1 MILYGFSIQGKSH
14 IEKDTICQDS
24 NKTARLQS
32 GHYFGAVA
40 DGVGSAPHSDI
51 GSKLA
56 VEELR
61 EYCNQN
67 VRKGMKDDEIEDVLY
82 DGYEYVM
89 NKIQEYAVSKKGRIA
104 DYDTTLSAVIYDGK
118 KVIYAHSGDGGII
131 IRQTDGVIRAITKR
145 QKGPDGM
152 SVIPL
157 RAGGHSWEIATYSGN
172 VAGVLLVT
180 DGMLDGVLQP
190 SLLNL
195 PLSKQELANFD
206 FPKDNIYITAAEFFM
221 NPYAVYEN
229 LRVKNAEK
237 YLHTFLQGDLTGEDQ
252 DSFLQCMKTAYE
264 KLLGKKQTDRICETL
279 KKLYYAVWAVKNVRD
294 DKSVVCLINE
304 KVRVTPQDEQYY
316 LEPDWKWRQ
325 ECQEALLYN
334 KEMPPKPA
342 DEPVIKNLPEPTE
355 SPDEPPE
362 PSEPPEVKDD
372 KRKKFKKISLIAGT
386 GLLTAMLVIGL
397 ICVFRVVG
405 SDNTDTT
412 LVEKPTATS
421 IPTPTATAEEIDIEE
436 LAEDILRALSEE
448 DLLQDV
454 SSRKKKM
461 LYEELDNYLS
471 FRDLMNQETNDMD
484 NQNGAS
490 RQTQTPDETARSKSV
505 DKIADLMKQLSSVK
519 EAKESDEF
527 DKNVLYE
534 AARMKEKNHSKYE
547 KLFQNLKQLSL
558 GNSSG

>member
-32 GHYFGAVA
+32 GYYFGAVA

-56 VEELR
+56 VEELC
-61 EYCNQN
+61 EYCNEN
-67 VRKGMKDDEIEDVLY
+67 IKRGMGNDEIEDVLY
-82 DGYEYVM
+82 DGYEYAL
-89 NKIQEYAVSKKGRIA
+89 NKIKEYAVSKSGRIE
-104 DYDTTLSAVIYDGK
+104 DYDTTLSSVIYDGK
-118 KVIYAHSGDGGII
+118 KVIYGHSGDGGII
-131 IRQTDGVIRAITKR
+131 IRQTDGIIRPITKR
-145 QKGPDGM
+145 QKGSDGM

-157 RAGGHSWEIATYSGN
+157 RAGGNSWEIATYSGN

-195 PLSKQELANFD
+195 PSSKQELANFD

-221 NPYAVYEN
+221 NPYAVFEN
-229 LRVKNAEK
+229 PRVKDAQK
-237 YLHTFLQGDLTGEDQ
+237 YLHTFLQGNLTGEDQ

-279 KKLYYAVWAVKNVRD
+279 KKLYYAVWAVKNVKD
-294 DKSVVCLINE
+294 DKSIVCLMNE

-342 DEPVIKNLPEPTE
+342 DEPVIKNLPEPSE
-355 SPDEPPE
+355 PPDEPPE

-405 SDNTDTT
+405 SDNTGTT

-421 IPTPTATAEEIDIEE
+421 IPTPTATAEEVDIEE

-471 FRDLMNQETNDMD
+471 FRDLMNRENNDMD
-484 NQNGAS
+484 NQNGVS
-490 RQTQTPDETARSKSV
+490 GQTQTPEEIARSKSV
-505 DKIADLMKQLSSVK
+505 DKIADLMKQLGSVK
-519 EAKESDEF
+519 EAKEADEF
-527 DKNVLYE
+527 DKSVLYE
-534 AARMKEKNHSKYE
+534 AARMKENNHSKYE
-547 KLFQNLKQLSL
+547 KMFQNLRQLSF
-558 GNSSG
+558 GHSRG

>member
-32 GHYFGAVA
+32 GYYFGAVA

-56 VEELR
+56 VEELYA
-61 EYCNQN
+61 YCNEN
-67 VRKGMKDDEIEDVLY
+67 IKRGMGNDEIEDILY
-82 DGYEYVM
+82 DGYEYAL
-89 NKIQEYAVSKKGRIA
+89 NKIKEYAVSKSGRIE
-104 DYDTTLSAVIYDGK
+104 DYDTTLSSVIYDGK
-118 KVIYAHSGDGGII
+118 KVFYGHSGDGGII
-131 IRQTDGVIRAITKR
+131 IRQTDGIIRPITKR
-145 QKGPDGM
+145 QKGSDGM

-195 PLSKQELANFD
+195 PSSKQELANFD

-221 NPYAVYEN
+221 NPHAVFEN
-229 LRVKNAEK
+229 PRVKDAQK

-252 DSFLQCMKTAYE
+252 DSFLQCMRTAYE
-264 KLLGKKQTDRICETL
+264 KLLGKKQSDRICETL
-279 KKLYYAVWAVKNVRD
+279 KKLYYAVWAVKNVKD
-294 DKSVVCLINE
+294 DKSVVCLMNE
-304 KVRVTPQDEQYY
+304 KTRVTPQDEQYY

-342 DEPVIKNLPEPTE
+342 DEPVIEDLTR
-355 SPDEPPE
+355 
-362 PSEPPEVKDD
+362 PSKTPASKDGKDD
-372 KRKKFKKISLIAGT
+372 KEKKLDDGKKFKKIALIAGT
-386 GLLTAMLVIGL
+386 GLLTAVLVIGL
-397 ICVFRVVG
+397 IFVFKFVG
-405 SDNTDTT
+405 NDNNGEA
-412 LVEKPTATS
+412 LVQKPTVKL
-421 IPTPTATAEEIDIEE
+421 TATVVPEEIDIEE

-454 SSRKKKM
+454 SKQKKKT

-471 FRDLMNQETNDMD
+471 FRYLMKRETDDMD
-484 NQNGAS
+484 KQNGVS
-490 RQTQTPDETARSKSV
+490 GQTQTPEETAQSKEL
-505 DKIADLMKQLSSVK
+505 DKIDDLMQQLGSVK
-519 EAKESDEF
+519 EAKEFDEF

-534 AARMKEKNHSKYE
+534 AARMKENNHSMYE
-547 KLFQNLKQLSL
+547 KMFQNLRQLSFR
-558 GNSSG
+558 NSRD

>member
-32 GHYFGAVA
+32 GYYFGAVA

-56 VEELR
+56 VEELC
-61 EYCNQN
+61 EYCNEN
-67 VRKGMKDDEIEDVLY
+67 IKRGMGNDEIEDVLY
-82 DGYEYVM
+82 DGYEYAL
-89 NKIQEYAVSKKGRIA
+89 NKIKEYAVSKSGRIE
-104 DYDTTLSAVIYDGK
+104 DYDTTLSSVIYDGK
-118 KVIYAHSGDGGII
+118 KVIYGHSGDGGII
-131 IRQTDGVIRAITKR
+131 IRQTDGIIRPITKR
-145 QKGPDGM
+145 QKGSDGM

-157 RAGGHSWEIATYSGN
+157 RAGGNSWEIATYSGN

-195 PLSKQELANFD
+195 PSSKQELANFD

-221 NPYAVYEN
+221 NPYAVFEN
-229 LRVKNAEK
+229 PRVKDAQK
-237 YLHTFLQGDLTGEDQ
+237 YLHTFLQGNLTGEDQ
-252 DSFLQCMKTAYE
+252 DSFLQCMRTAYE
-264 KLLGKKQTDRICETL
+264 KLLGKKQSDRICETL
-279 KKLYYAVWAVKNVRD
+279 KKLYYAVWAVKNVKD
-294 DKSVVCLINE
+294 DKSVVCLMNE
-304 KVRVTPQDEQYY
+304 KTRVTPQDEQYY

-342 DEPVIKNLPEPTE
+342 DEPVIKNLPEPSE
-355 SPDEPPE
+355 LPE
-362 PSEPPEVKDD
+362 LKDD
-372 KRKKFKKISLIAGT
+372 KGKKLDDGKKFKKIALIARV
-386 GLLTAMLVIGL
+386 GLLTAVLVIGL

-436 LAEDILRALSEE
+436 LAEDILRVLSEE

-454 SSRKKKM
+454 SSRKKRM

-471 FRDLMNQETNDMD
+471 FRDLMNRETNDMD
-484 NQNGAS
+484 NQNGVS
-490 RQTQTPDETARSKSV
+490 GQTQTPEETARSKSV
-505 DKIADLMKQLSSVK
+505 DKIADLMKQLGSVK
-519 EAKESDEF
+519 EAKEADEF
-527 DKNVLYE
+527 DKSILYE
-534 AARMKEKNHSKYE
+534 AARMQENKHSMYE
-547 KLFQNLKQLSL
+547 KMLQNLRQLSFR
-558 GNSSG
+558 NSRD

>member
-32 GHYFGAVA
+32 GYYFGAVA

-56 VEELR
+56 VEELC
-61 EYCNQN
+61 EYCNEN
-67 VRKGMKDDEIEDVLY
+67 IKRGMGNDEIEDVLY
-82 DGYEYVM
+82 DGYEYAL
-89 NKIQEYAVSKKGRIA
+89 NKIKEYAVSKSGRIE
-104 DYDTTLSAVIYDGK
+104 DYDTTLSSVIYDGK
-118 KVIYAHSGDGGII
+118 KVIYGHSGDGGII
-131 IRQTDGVIRAITKR
+131 IRQTDGIIRPITKR
-145 QKGPDGM
+145 QKGSDGM

-157 RAGGHSWEIATYSGN
+157 RAGGNSWEIATYSGN

-195 PLSKQELANFD
+195 PSSKQELANFD

-221 NPYAVYEN
+221 NPYAVFEN
-229 LRVKNAEK
+229 PRVKDAQK
-237 YLHTFLQGDLTGEDQ
+237 YLHTFLQGNLTGEDQ
-252 DSFLQCMKTAYE
+252 DSFLQCMRTAYE
-264 KLLGKKQTDRICETL
+264 KLLGKKQSDRICETL
-279 KKLYYAVWAVKNVRD
+279 KKLYYAVWAVKNVKD
-294 DKSVVCLINE
+294 DKSIVCLMNE

-342 DEPVIKNLPEPTE
+342 DEPVIKNLPEPSE
-355 SPDEPPE
+355 PPDEPPE

-405 SDNTDTT
+405 SDNTGTT

-421 IPTPTATAEEIDIEE
+421 IPTPTATAEEVDIEE

-471 FRDLMNQETNDMD
+471 FRDLMNRENNDMD
-484 NQNGAS
+484 NQNGVS
-490 RQTQTPDETARSKSV
+490 GQTQTPEEIARSKSV
-505 DKIADLMKQLSSVK
+505 DKIADLMKQLGSVK
-519 EAKESDEF
+519 EAKEADEF
-527 DKNVLYE
+527 DKSVLYE
-534 AARMKEKNHSKYE
+534 AARMKENNHSKYE
-547 KLFQNLKQLSL
+547 KMFQNLRQLSF
-558 GNSSG
+558 GHSRG